1 MYDNENQDQVNPNEQ
16 EEGIS
21 VVPKVVASAEP
32 KNKNWGEREWFILD
46 ATTNEIWKDQLYSEK
61 ECRNRIRVD
70 GEYDVEYRIGYRVI
84 ALNTVIK
91 TSRIVLK

>member
-1 MYDNENQDQVNPNEQ
+1 MYDNQNLTHETDDVTMPEPK
-16 EEGIS
+16 EETM
-21 VVPKVVASAEP
+21 VVPAKKK
-32 KNKNWGEREWFILD
+32 KNYSEREWFILNS
-46 ATTNEIWKDQLYSEK
+46 ATNEIWKDQLYSEK
-61 ECRNRIRVD
+61 ECRDCIRVD